1 MCDEARIHKEEQ
13 LSICVRYAVEM
24 EVYERFL
31 GFVDVSKGQNAN
43 NIVEAIYAYFEGQ
56 KISIQNVNIV
66 AQSYDGASVM
76 SGNMNG
82 VQAKIKEQHPAAVYT
97 HCMAH
102 RLNLVVVDTCKS
114 IKSAQAAFNILE
126 AVYVHLSRPS
136 KNTKLIEIQKK
147 MGLSKSTTVIW
158 VCDTRWV
165 CRYKNCESII
175 NNFESIVKALKE
187 EVEDQADKDV
197 AQAIGILSSITKK
210 NFIVIIFILYD
221 VLCIINILSNQLQNK
236 KATLGNSGKIIK
248 GVIASFKHLRSDEAF
263 DKFWQKV
270 QDFANKNNI
279 LLTILSTNE
288 VSKEKQTRKRREPAK
303 LQDYAL
309 SHRTGAESENNT
321 SNTIEYWRTTVYLR
335 IIDAIIIN
343 LEKRF
348 SEESLELAESVDNFF
363 NLDEQN
369 SLCFINTYKVLK
381 KC

>member
-1 MCDEARIHKEEQ
+1 MK
-13 LSICVRYAVEM
+13 
-24 EVYERFL
+24 VYERFL

-43 NIVEAIYAYFEGQ
+43 NIVEAIYAYFEEQ
-56 KISIQNVNIV
+56 KISIQNNNIV

-76 SGNMNG
+76 SGSMNG

-102 RLNLVVVDTCKS
+102 RLNLVVVDTCQS

-126 AVYVHLSRPS
+126 AVYVHFSRPS

-147 MGLSKSTTVIW
+147 MGLFKSTTVMR

-248 GVIASFKHLRSDEAF
+248 GVIASFKNLRSGEAF

-279 LLTILSTNE
+279 LLTMLPTN

-303 LQDYAL
+303 LQDYAR
-309 SHRTGAESENNT
+309 SHRTGAESENNA
-321 SNTIEYWRTTVYLR
+321 SSTIEYWRTTVYLR
-335 IIDAIIIN
+335 IIDGIIMN

-348 SEESLELAESVDNFF
+348 SEESLELAESVDHFF
-363 NLDEQN
+363 NLDEHN
-369 SLCFINTYKVLK
+369 SLCFINTYKVNLYRK
-381 KC
+381 SGRI